1 MLMTHEVDAD
11 GRDVALCVCV
21 VGEPEQQARLSDTRV
36 PDEEELEQV
45 VVSAVPAVSGRLRGR
60 RGQHQAAGFG
70 GSLCGHSS

>member
-36 PDEEELEQV
+36 ADEKQLEQV
-45 VVSAVPAVSGRLRGR
+45 VVSAVPAVSGMLYGR
-60 RGQHQAAGFG
+60 RGLCQAVGFEIL
-70 GSLCGHSS
+70 LCEHSS